1 MAHSNEYVEEL
12 KILHNKKTF
21 GVTKGI
27 PLVVNKLIEEKNI
40 KSFLDLSLRNTK
52 NLRTAQVEK

>member
-27 PLVVNKLIEEKNI
+27 PLVVNKLIEEKKLGWHDDQI
-40 KSFLDLSLRNTK
+40 FRFH
-52 NLRTAQVEK
+52 